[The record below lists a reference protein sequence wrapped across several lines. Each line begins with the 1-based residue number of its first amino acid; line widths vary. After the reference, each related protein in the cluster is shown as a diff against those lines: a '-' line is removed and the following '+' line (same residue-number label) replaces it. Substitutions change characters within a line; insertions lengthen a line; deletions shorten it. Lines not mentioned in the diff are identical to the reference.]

1 MNGVLRI
8 LDGDSTYFL
17 KKILKIIIF
26 DKFQINLIKF
36 KAKKYFSI
44 EESF

>member
-8 LDGDSTYFL
+8 LNGNSTCFL
-17 KKILKIIIF
+17 IKILKIIIF
-26 DKFQINLIKF
+26 DKFQINFLKF
-36 KAKKYFSI
+36 RAKKYFSI